1 VKIKTQFTATVA
13 VFAVIILV
21 VVVSL
26 VRAGRQ
32 TQQLQKQ
39 IDIVH
44 SLELRIRELSYLFN
58 DYLLNAEVQQRTRWE
73 TRHSSL
79 TRLVE
84 NFSADDPRI
93 ASMVREIGTNQVR
106 LGKIFN
112 EVSSTIET
120 GLPAVGSSGYIAMI
134 RVSWSRMEVQSQEM
148 SFSASQIEQLLREQ
162 ASLLQQRRVVL
173 LFVLIGLFGAFLF
186 VSYATV
192 NRRILKALADLRAGA
207 KVIGSGNLQFAFAEK
222 KADEIGELSRAFNQM
237 TADLRAVT
245 ASKAELEQEI
255 HERRQVEEALRKSI
269 ASINKTEERLRLAL
283 AKAEEGDQLLAALM
297 EHVPEGIIMVDAQLN
312 VTRISHH
319 GEELLGETRMAA
331 IATEEDAQQGV
342 FHADGTTPMAF
353 TDQPLVRAVRGGE
366 IINGTEMVLVNDGG
380 ERLPLLCS
388 AGPIRNA
395 AGDVVGGI
403 AAWRDI
409 TDYKRAE
416 EALRRSNQELEQ
428 FASVASHDLQEPLR
442 AIVGFLQL
450 LQSKYA
456 DRIDEQGRNYIERT
470 VNAGHR
476 MQSMIRQLLDLSRVS
491 TKGSHFTSTDLNR
504 IVQIVREDLQ
514 AILRE
519 KNAEII
525 CAELPRLDV
534 DAGQLQRLFQ
544 NLILNGLKYN
554 RSARPVIEI
563 TNTVQGNFR
572 RFSFRDNGI
581 GISPEF
587 HQRIFMIFQRLHT
600 GGEFAGNGMGL
611 ALCKK
616 IVERHGGTIW
626 VESQPKE
633 GSIFYFTLPAQVER
647 CN

>member
-26 VRAGRQ
+26 VIAGRQ
-32 TQQLQKQ
+32 TQQLQKR

-44 SLELRIRELSYLFN
+44 NLELRIRELSYLFN
-58 DYLLNAEVQQRTRWE
+58 DYLLHAEVQQRTRWE
-73 TRHSSL
+73 TRQSSL

-84 NFSADDPRI
+84 NFSTDDPRL

-120 GLPAVGSSGYIAMI
+120 GLPAVGSSDYISMI
-134 RVSWSRMEVQSQEM
+134 RVSWSRMEVQSQGM

-162 ASLLQQRRVVL
+162 ASLLQQRGVVL

-186 VSYATV
+186 VNYATV

-245 ASKAELEQEI
+245 ASKADLEQEI
-255 HERRQVEEALRKSI
+255 YERRQVEEALRKSI
-269 ASINKTEERLRLAL
+269 TVIKKTEERLSLAL
-283 AKAEEGDQLLAALM
+283 VKAEEGDQLLAALM

-312 VTRISHH
+312 VTRISRH

-331 IATEEDAQQGV
+331 IAKEEDAQQGV
-342 FHADGTTPMAF
+342 FHADGTTPMVFA
-353 TDQPLVRAVRGGE
+353 DQPLARAVRGGE
-366 IINGTEMVLVNDGG
+366 VINGTEMVLVNDGG

-409 TDYKRAE
+409 TDYKKAE
-416 EALRRSNQELEQ
+416 EALRRSNRELEQ

-470 VNAGHR
+470 VKAGHR
-476 MQSMIRQLLDLSRVS
+476 MQLMIRQLLDLSRVS